1 MSTAA
6 RVPFGILEGTMI
18 LKYFRLYADLSGES
32 REKRVGDVWHMEDRG
47 GHGHHTKVT
56 SESDFEAAIIQ
67 YE

>member
-1 MSTAA
+1 
-6 RVPFGILEGTMI
+6 MI
-18 LKYFRLYADLSGES
+18 LKYFRLYADVSGES
-32 REKRVGDVWHMEDRG
+32 REIRVGDVWHMEDKG